1 MTATHPLIRLA
12 AGFAAAVTLGSA
24 AIATTAA
31 ELKIGFVNRE
41 RILAEA
47 APAKRAQQKLER
59 EFAPRDAELQKVAK
73 QARDLQAVLEKE
85 GVTLSE
91 GERRT
96 KEAELARLNSTFQR
110 MQREFREDIN
120 LRRNEELGALLDR
133 VNKVIQGIAEADKF
147 DLIVQEAVYVS
158 PRIDITDR
166 VLKALSD
173 K

>member
-1 MTATHPLIRLA
+1 MRVGKRILA
-12 AGFAAAVTLGSA
+12 ALGAAAALGA
-24 AIATTAA
+24 WAVDTAA
-31 ELKIGFVNRE
+31 ADVKIGFVNRE

-59 EFAPRDAELQKVAK
+59 EFAPRDAELQKLAK

-85 GVTLSE
+85 SVTLSE
-91 GERRT
+91 SERRS
-96 KEAELARLNSTFQR
+96 KEAELARLNANFQR
-110 MQREFREDIN
+110 AQREFREDIN
-120 LRRNEELGALLDR
+120 LRRNEELTALLDR
-133 VNKVIQGIAEADKF
+133 VNKVIQGIADKDKF

-158 PRIDITDR
+158 PRIDITDQ

>member
-1 MTATHPLIRLA
+1 MTVTHPLIRLA